1 MSNIN
6 VAPYYTN
13 LINRREI
20 EGGKYR
26 NEIEVIQASLDLLE
40 REHTQKQMIESALK
54 AGEAS
59 GLAVPIDID
68 KFISE
73 MQIKNSK

>member
-13 LINRREI
+13 LINRVI

>member
-6 VAPYYTN
+6 VASYYTN
-13 LINRREI
+13 LINREI

-40 REHTQKQMIESALK
+40 REHTQNK
-54 AGEAS
+54 
-59 GLAVPIDID
+59 
-68 KFISE
+68 
-73 MQIKNSK
+73 